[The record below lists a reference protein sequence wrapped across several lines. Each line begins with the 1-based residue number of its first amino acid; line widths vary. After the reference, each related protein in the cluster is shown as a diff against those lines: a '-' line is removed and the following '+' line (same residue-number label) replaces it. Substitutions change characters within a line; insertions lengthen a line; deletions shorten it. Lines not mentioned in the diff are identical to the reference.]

1 MIKAIFF
8 DLGGVLVHDL
18 FSETDRF
25 LASKLRIP
33 EDAVKQARLKYWRRL
48 KFGRCSC
55 NAFWRGFLAELDA
68 KVSVEQMSEMTYKI
82 MKLMPASIALL
93 KRLSKSGRYK
103 LGIITNNSHEWSE
116 YAKRNLHIR
125 RHFDDWVSSS
135 DVHLAKPR
143 KSMYILAAKRLKVS
157 PSECVF
163 IDNQKKNVDGAIK
176 AGMKAIHFKNARQ
189 LEKELKK
196 LGVEF

>member
-25 LASKLRIP
+25 LASKLRIS
-33 EDAVKQARLKYWRRL
+33 EDAVKQTRLKYWRSL
-48 KFGRCSC
+48 KFGRCGC
-55 NAFWRGFLAELDA
+55 RAFWRGFLGELGSE
-68 KVSVEQMSEMTYKI
+68 VSVKEMSKMTYEI
-82 MKLMPASIALL
+82 MKPMPDSIALL
-93 KRLSKSGRYK
+93 KRLKKSGKCK
-103 LGIITNNSHEWSE
+103 LGVITNNSHEWSE
-116 YAKRNLHIR
+116 YAKHKLGMRKY
-125 RHFDDWVSSS
+125 FDDWVSSS

-143 KSMYILAAKRLKVS
+143 KSIYILAAKRIRTR

-176 AGMKAIHFKNARQ
+176 AGMNAIHFKNARQ
-189 LEKELKK
+189 LERELKK